1 MPKGQRSNTQQIKP
15 QLRMAVKASE
25 YNQCK
30 FSKQNLVRFCQCLLR
45 VVVIA
50 HSYLKHTDAGEK
62 KCCFKLAEWWWG
74 GMRRWNEAVLLSS
87 ADVKGWSAF
96 PARRDAHPV
105 ACCLNT
111 GRKVKAPSADG
122 QRKERS
128 GYLQVG
134 VWMCIVVYIH
144 LHVHALMYKSVFFFF
159 SSLRDELVSFRL
171 VFFLFLFL
179 NLDKIWACWLDW
191 CESVWPGWG
200 LQWPFTYPNR
210 SVLYPKSK
218 LSVVSQPKCCPTSP
232 CSHALGQ
239 TALWWNTPVLALKV
253 LRDWGLFSLGRYFA
267 VCNLHLWSL

>member
-45 VVVIA
+45 VIVIA

-62 KCCFKLAEWWWG
+62 KCCFKLAERWWG

-134 VWMCIVVYIH
+134 VWMCIVVCIH
-144 LHVHALMYKSVFFFF
+144 LHVHAPMYKSVFFFF
-159 SSLRDELVSFRL
+159 
-171 VFFLFLFL
+171 FFQF
-179 NLDKIWACWLDW
+179 K
-191 CESVWPGWG
+191 GWIG
-200 LQWPFTYPNR
+200 LIQAGIFFIFIF
-210 SVLYPKSK
+210 KS
-218 LSVVSQPKCCPTSP
+218 
-232 CSHALGQ
+232 
-239 TALWWNTPVLALKV
+239 
-253 LRDWGLFSLGRYFA
+253 R
-267 VCNLHLWSL
+267 